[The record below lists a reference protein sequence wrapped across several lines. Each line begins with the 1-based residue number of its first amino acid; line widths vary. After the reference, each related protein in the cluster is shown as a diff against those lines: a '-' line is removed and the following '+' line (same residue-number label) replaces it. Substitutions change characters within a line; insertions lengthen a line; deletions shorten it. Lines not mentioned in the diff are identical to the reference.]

1 MFFIVQSS
9 PEEAKSDDDM
19 EFMIIRDE
27 FSPEPE
33 RPSKVNIPA
42 RLDDVEVPDDE
53 VVDAV
58 SIKSFCYGPLIIHEL
73 YRFKEL
79 T

>member
-33 RPSKVNIPA
+33 RPSKLNIPA

-58 SIKSFCYGPLIIHEL
+58 SIGAFAMGL
-73 YRFKEL
+73 
-79 T
+79 